1 MPFDQ
6 QLQMGD
12 VVETKVYNLLDD
24 QLGINV
30 RHWQVGAVTG
40 PGAQL
45 SEAAT
50 ALEIAVEPAYKALM
64 AGPTSFRGVGARV
77 IDPALSLEVFSN
89 TLTGLA
95 AGGIT
100 PLPKQV
106 AGFIS
111 FRTDTA
117 GRRGRGRLYIP
128 FPSTDH
134 VEPDGNPTAAYLG
147 IVQLLANTYSQ
158 TLTVMGGGGGSAVLS
173 PVLWGRAL
181 KIPTLITRTVVPD
194 RFATQRRRGDF
205 GPTNVSPI

>member
-6 QLQMGD
+6 TLQQGD

-30 RHWQVGAVTG
+30 RHWQVRLVEG
-40 PGAQL
+40 PSAQL
-45 SEAAT
+45 SELAT
-50 ALEIAVEPAYKALM
+50 RLEVLVEPSYKALM
-64 AGPTSFRGVGARV
+64 AGPASFRGVGARV
-77 IDPALSLEVFSN
+77 IDPALSLEVYSN

-95 AGGIT
+95 AGGVT

-111 FRTDTA
+111 LRTDTA
-117 GRRGRGRLYIP
+117 GRRGRGRIYVP

-134 VEPDGNPTAAYLG
+134 VEPDGNPTVGYLN
-147 IVQLLANTYSQ
+147 ILQLLANIYTGEVVVAGS
-158 TLTVMGGGGGSAVLS
+158 GGGSVTLD
-173 PVLWGRAL
+173 PVLWGREL
-181 KIPTLITRTVVPD
+181 NIPTLITRNIVPD

-205 GPTNVSPI
+205 GPVNVSPI